1 MKKSITGILLT
12 ALFLIMAGCGTKQVS
27 YKEEKS
33 SGQEDSQISQE
44 ESAGTTLMETL
55 GVEEEWKERISLDNG
70 KMFHIAAQVSV
81 PDVPKMSLMEVS
93 EYYYKPE
100 DKKRV
105 AEYFLDE
112 GSIQVNVDM
121 VPTKEMLE
129 EEIKLWDKA
138 IEGAQEQGMKEDIE
152 VARSEKKKREG
163 LLNEAPGTDEI
174 ELSPGDYKEDYFM
187 GSREGKEYS
196 LNFDINEE
204 EHISQWYLSAM
215 HPDEFNET
223 GALWW
228 LTGNASDNKC
238 TMTKEEAEK
247 KAVQICEELGITG
260 MAPAQVSTVQWGDE
274 KENNGYCIVMGRDN
288 AGVVIKPARYHTK
301 NEMFYRNTELG
312 GKTPYE
318 QECIEIGINDK
329 GIFSMCY
336 RGCLS
341 VDKEGTEI
349 KLLTFEQVKEAFRKE
364 IIGKNI
370 AWLEKEA
377 HNLDLIYFRFMDENQ
392 PGKYTYIPVWRLA
405 AYEIEPAV
413 GYTASEKD
421 CIMINAIDGSSVDID
436 EVGGN
441 YYVDPIEVLYNYY
454 DESWF

>member
-1 MKKSITGILLT
+1 MKKKCMGIL
-12 ALFLIMAGCGTKQVS
+12 AVVLFLILTGCGTKQVA
-27 YKEEKS
+27 YGEEESTRKK
-33 SGQEDSQISQE
+33 DSEVSQE
-44 ESAGTTLMETL
+44 ESAGTTLIETL
-55 GVEEEWKERISLDNG
+55 GVEEEWKERINLDSGN
-70 KMFHIAAQVSV
+70 MFHISAEVSV

-93 EYYYKPE
+93 EYYYTPE

-105 AEYFLDE
+105 AEYFLDG
-112 GSIQVNVDM
+112 GSIQVNVGM
-121 VPTKEMLE
+121 VPTKEWIE
-129 EEIKLWDKA
+129 EKIKLWDSA
-138 IEGAQEQGMKEDIE
+138 LEGAQEQGMEEDIQ
-152 VARSEKKKREG
+152 VARSEKKKLEG
-163 LLNEAPGTDEI
+163 LLNEAPKTDEI

-187 GSREGKEYS
+187 GSRDGKEYT
-196 LNFDINEE
+196 LDFDINEE
-204 EHISQWYLSAM
+204 EHISQWSLCTM
-215 HPDEFNET
+215 DPDEFNET
-223 GALWW
+223 GANWW
-228 LTGNASDNKC
+228 LSGKASDNKC

-247 KAVQICEELGITG
+247 KAVQICKELGITG
-260 MAPAQVSTVQWGDE
+260 MVPAKVDTVQWGE
-274 KENNGYCIVMGRDN
+274 QKENNGYYIVLSREN

-312 GKTPYE
+312 GKTPFE

-329 GIFSMCY
+329 GIFSMSY

-370 AWLEKEA
+370 AWPEKEA

-392 PGKYTYIPVWRLA
+392 SGKYTYIPVWRLA
-405 AYEIEPAV
+405 AYEIEYAA

-421 CIMINAIDGSSVDID
+421 CIMINAIDGSLVDID

-441 YYVDPIEVLYNYY
+441 YYVEPEAVLYNYY
-454 DESWF
+454 E